1 MTRNIQRRVKQRQF
15 RSDVETAFVGLLVV
29 GEHFH
34 QRLEEVCGAE
44 GITHTQY
51 NVLRILRGAPAGHP
65 RFEIA
70 NRLIRRAPDVTR
82 LLDRLERDQL
92 IERGWDPGN
101 RRHSVAR
108 ITAKGLRV
116 LEAIEPALAQL
127 QAQALA
133 RLTPDEV
140 RTLAGLADKLTP

>member
-1 MTRNIQRRVKQRQF
+1 MARAIQSRLQQRRF
-15 RSDVETAFVGLLVV
+15 RDPVETAFVGLLVV
-29 GEHFH
+29 AEHLSH
-34 QRLEEVCGAE
+34 RLDAICGAE

-51 NVLRILRGAPAGHP
+51 NVLRILRGAPAGQP

-70 NRLIRRAPDVTR
+70 NRLISRAPDVTR

-92 IERGWDPGN
+92 IERGWAPEN

-116 LEAIEPALAQL
+116 LAAIEPALTQL
-127 QAQALA
+127 QHESLA
-133 RLTPDEV
+133 SLSAEDV
-140 RTLAGLADKLTP
+140 RTLADLLDRLTP